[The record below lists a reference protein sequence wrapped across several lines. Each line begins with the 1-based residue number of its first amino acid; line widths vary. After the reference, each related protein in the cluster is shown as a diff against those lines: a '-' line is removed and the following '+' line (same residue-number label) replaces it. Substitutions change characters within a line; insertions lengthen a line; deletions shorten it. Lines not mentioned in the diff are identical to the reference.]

1 MINGLRVKQAREI
14 RKLTQSELAHRINVH
29 QSVIAKMEADM
40 RDWDSSLIESIALQL
55 GFPVSF
61 FKQGIGPE
69 FPLGSLLFRC
79 RAKLPANEKNRIRQ
93 LALLEYEACE
103 KMAVG
108 TRPIPLHFPSLTN
121 TDPVEAAKVTRAT
134 LGFGPDTPIPH
145 LINKLEKNGIF
156 VFAVPDTDAAFEAFS
171 LWSDSDPRHPVI
183 AVGIDKPT
191 DRVRLSCAHELGHLV
206 LHRSPRGNLAEME
219 KEAYAFAAEFLMP
232 EDAMRK
238 EIRTPL
244 ALMDLAR
251 LKPRWGVSIQALIYR
266 AHELDMLSD
275 RQYRY
280 FFEQITKLGWRKRE
294 PEEFDVKAEKPRLFT
309 KLAEIAF
316 GQFVSVDKVADTVCL
331 PTILAQQILAI
342 HAQKADLQKNEPAEI
357 VPVPLVTETPRNNLI
372 QFSRK

>member
-1 MINGLRVKQAREI
+1 
-14 RKLTQSELAHRINVH
+14 
-29 QSVIAKMEADM
+29 
-40 RDWDSSLIESIALQL
+40 
-55 GFPVSF
+55 
-61 FKQGIGPE
+61 
-69 FPLGSLLFRC
+69 
-79 RAKLPANEKNRIRQ
+79 
-93 LALLEYEACE
+93 
-103 KMAVG
+103 
-108 TRPIPLHFPSLTN
+108 
-121 TDPVEAAKVTRAT
+121 
-134 LGFGPDTPIPH
+134 
-145 LINKLEKNGIF
+145 
-156 VFAVPDTDAAFEAFS
+156 
-171 LWSDSDPRHPVI
+171 
-183 AVGIDKPT
+183 
-191 DRVRLSCAHELGHLV
+191 
-206 LHRSPRGNLAEME
+206 
-219 KEAYAFAAEFLMP
+219 
-232 EDAMRK
+232 
-238 EIRTPL
+238 
-244 ALMDLAR
+244 MDLAR